1 MSSGIT
7 REPENL
13 TKRSGNGATARRGQK
28 NVAFGGT
35 GAEQGSRDTSR
46 GAPGPKKIIFPTEEK
61 WVCRLQTHPALGLL
75 LQGLD
80 LAEPV
85 PTSGTSPSCSA
96 SCPPRGGA
104 GGSQNNPGK
113 ARDLFIVLK
122 KAPGCFQKL
131 SERPH
136 LMRKSRL
143 RLVSLPMLKT
153 WLGGSQVLL
162 WGS

>member
-1 MSSGIT
+1 M
-7 REPENL
+7 P
-13 TKRSGNGATARRGQK
+13 RGQETEPRP
-28 NVAFGGT
+28 VGGKKT
-35 GAEQGSRDTSR
+35 LPLGGLGLSRAAETRAEEPQDQ
-46 GAPGPKKIIFPTEEK
+46 KKSFFQPR
-61 WVCRLQTHPALGLL
+61 CRLQTRPAPGLL

-85 PTSGTSPSCSA
+85 PTSGAFPGCSA

-104 GGSQNNPGK
+104 GGSQNNPDK
-113 ARDLFIVLK
+113 AWDLFIVLK